1 MATGTSKK
9 QINTILDGQINNFR
23 QIIKSNDLSAIGEIR
38 NELTLT
44 ILYIAN
50 TYTGANF
57 NNPPTK
63 DDWISLRACSNLVL
77 DMFPCFGMAELE
89 LAFKMAAAG
98 KFPDLNLET
107 YYGKFTVNFLGK
119 ILREY
124 KKSRNKIIMKH
135 DELKTK
141 EEREMTPEQICK
153 ENERAKKSIISKFIN
168 LKERYNAGEEI
179 CFDRVYSFWARI
191 LIDTGHIDFRD
202 NIKKEIWNEAQQI
215 AKEKLLN
222 RIQSNK
228 KTQLEKRTL
237 KELFKKIEA
246 GEQTDDFNQMSILE
260 YSKLLVIKA
269 ITND

>member
-168 LKERYNAGEEI
+168 LKERYNAG
-179 CFDRVYSFWARI
+179 
-191 LIDTGHIDFRD
+191 GHIDFRD

>member
-1 MATGTSKK
+1 M
-9 QINTILDGQINNFR
+9 
-23 QIIKSNDLSAIGEIR
+23 
-38 NELTLT
+38 
-44 ILYIAN
+44 
-50 TYTGANF
+50 
-57 NNPPTK
+57 
-63 DDWISLRACSNLVL
+63 
-77 DMFPCFGMAELE
+77 
-89 LAFKMAAAG
+89 
-98 KFPDLNLET
+98 
-107 YYGKFTVNFLGK
+107 
-119 ILREY
+119 
-124 KKSRNKIIMKH
+124 
-135 DELKTK
+135 
-141 EEREMTPEQICK
+141 
-153 ENERAKKSIISKFIN
+153 
-168 LKERYNAGEEI
+168 
-179 CFDRVYSFWARI
+179 YSFWARI